1 MLIKQ
6 ANKKSTIF
14 VTTSIFLNKGFKFQ
28 PHVWNRCHDLS
39 MTSMNLSNITILKI
53 KNADYRQN
61 AIIREISKSEAINL
75 LENID
80 FIKKRRI
87 LKKN

>member
-1 MLIKQ
+1 
-6 ANKKSTIF
+6 
-14 VTTSIFLNKGFKFQ
+14 
-28 PHVWNRCHDLS
+28 

>member
-1 MLIKQ
+1 
-6 ANKKSTIF
+6 
-14 VTTSIFLNKGFKFQ
+14 
-28 PHVWNRCHDLS
+28 

-61 AIIREISKSEAINL
+61 AIIREIIKSEAINL
-75 LENID
+75 FENID